1 MTYAMPLA
9 DRKAAADYERERYHR
24 DPAYR
29 LKRINLT
36 RARRGLPPRES
47 LEGLA

>member
-1 MTYAMPLA
+1 MTYAMPLE
-9 DRKAAADYERERYHR
+9 DRKAAADYERDRYRR

-36 RARRGLPPRES
+36 RARRGLPLRDS

>member
-1 MTYAMPLA
+1 MTFAMPLE
-9 DRKAAADYERERYHR
+9 DRVAAANYARERYRR

-36 RARRGLPPRES
+36 RARRGLPPRDS
-47 LEGLA
+47 LEGLV